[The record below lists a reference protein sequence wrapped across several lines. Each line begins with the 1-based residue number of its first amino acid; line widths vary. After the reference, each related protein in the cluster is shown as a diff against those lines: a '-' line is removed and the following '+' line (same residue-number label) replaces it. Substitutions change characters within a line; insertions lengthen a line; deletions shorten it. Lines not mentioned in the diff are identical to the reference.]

1 MTFMIV
7 MAILAA
13 IAATVLLA
21 IKVLPAKKDGTFSK
35 KLVQHAHDYFNF
47 KKLYLEQILK
57 ILFTFLTIACVLVG
71 IFYATLGNFFQFIG
85 NISDALKYDVYDYM
99 SKYIW
104 KTLGNNILIGLAIT
118 VLGPIALRLV
128 YEAMMMFILLVKNVI
143 DINGKLKVE
152 KEEPKEE
159 VVIEE

>member
-7 MAILAA
+7 MAVLAA

-57 ILFTFLTIACVLVG
+57 ILFTFLTIASILVG
-71 IFYATLGNFFQFIG
+71 VFSATLGNVFQFIG
-85 NISDALKYDVYDYM
+85 NISEAIKYDYYEYM
-99 SKYIW
+99 DKIIW
-104 KTLGNNILIGLAIT
+104 KTLGTNFLTGIAIA
-118 VLGPIALRLV
+118 VLGPIALRLA
-128 YEAMMMFILLVKNVI
+128 YELLMMFILLVKNVI

-152 KEEPKEE
+152 KQEPKEE
-159 VVIEE
+159 ITEE

>member
-1 MTFMIV
+1 MTFMTV
-7 MAILAA
+7 MAVLGA

-57 ILFTFLTIACVLVG
+57 ILFTFLTIASILVG

-85 NISDALKYDVYDYM
+85 NLSDAIKYDVYDYM
-99 SKYIW
+99 SKYI
-104 KTLGNNILIGLAIT
+104 LIGLAST
-118 VLGPIALRLV
+118 VLGPIALRLA
-128 YEAMMMFILLVKNVI
+128 YELLMMFGMLVKNVI

-159 VVIEE
+159 ITEE

>member
-1 MTFMIV
+1 MVFMNV
-7 MAILAA
+7 MAVLAA

-35 KLVQHAHDYFNF
+35 KLVQHAHNYFNF
-47 KKLYLEQILK
+47 KQLYLEKILK
-57 ILFTFLTIACVLVG
+57 ILFTFLTITCIIGGV
-71 IFYATLGNFFQFIG
+71 FTATLGNFIQFIG

-104 KTLGNNILIGLAIT
+104 KTLGNNVLIGLAIT

-128 YEAMMMFILLVKNVI
+128 YEMLMMFVLLVKNVI
-143 DINGKLKVE
+143 EINGKMKVE
-152 KEEPKEE
+152 KAEPAEVTEE
-159 VVIEE
+159 

>member
-7 MAILAA
+7 MAVLAA

-35 KLVQHAHDYFNF
+35 KLVQHTHDYFNF

-57 ILFTFLTIACVLVG
+57 ILFTFLTIASILVG
-71 IFYATLGNFFQFIG
+71 VFYATLGNFFQFIG
-85 NISDALKYDVYDYM
+85 NISDALKYDTYEYIG
-99 SKYIW
+99 KYIW
-104 KTLGNNILIGLAIT
+104 KALGNNFLRGIAIA
-118 VLGPIALRLV
+118 VLGPIALRLA
-128 YEAMMMFILLVKNVI
+128 YELLMMFVMLVKNVI
-143 DINGKLKVE
+143 DINGKMKVE

-159 VVIEE
+159 ITEE

>member
-1 MTFMIV
+1 MNFMIA
-7 MAILAA
+7 MAVLAA

-35 KLVQHAHDYFNF
+35 KLMQHTHDYFNF

-71 IFYATLGNFFQFIG
+71 IFHATLGNFFQFIG
-85 NISDALKYDVYDYM
+85 NLSEAIKYDYYEYM
-99 SKYIW
+99 DKIIC
-104 KTLGNNILIGLAIT
+104 KTLGNNFLRGIAIT
-118 VLGPIALRLV
+118 VLGPIALRLA
-128 YEAMMMFILLVKNVI
+128 YEMLMMFILLVKNVI

-159 VVIEE
+159 VVVEE

>member
-35 KLVQHAHDYFNF
+35 KLVQHTHDYFNF

-71 IFYATLGNFFQFIG
+71 VFYATLGNFFQFSG
-85 NISDALKYDVYDYM
+85 NIFKALNYDYYEYAGR
-99 SKYIW
+99 YIW
-104 KTLGNNILIGLAIT
+104 ESLGTNFLVGIGIA
-118 VLGPIALRLV
+118 VLGPIALRLA
-128 YEAMMMFILLVKNVI
+128 YELLMMFVLLVKNVI
-143 DINGKLKVE
+143 DINGKLKG
-152 KEEPKEE
+152 KIEEPKEE
-159 VVIEE
+159 PVEE